1 DLHKEKHSKLQ
12 LKGVQSVFHSEKG
25 NGQGKLYLFSL
36 SEVHIIDL
44 SLISKSGSNA
54 NKADQRVSIAYKKA
68 STKSSCYLFN
78 SILKNILQDSFTKEF
93 PPKNQ
98 QDLDS
103 IVNSLYDCDRLAKE
117 DLKNVLYYIQMFF
130 ESEDAVKAP
139 LSIGSRLMYA
149 YFLLDS
155 SSTNE
160 RLKEAYQ
167 ILSCIGLDLIDNCD
181 YIYGTMFK
189 EGQFKEGMTE
199 DGYKV
204 EIKGLVLT
212 RPRRSAESVQYNA
225 ALLINDY
232 RNRRVRNQRN
242 RVEAVSISF
251 MPLKRR
257 EVFDETESE
266 GEAETERVTE
276 VSKEIE
282 NPEFVEDQ
290 VIEEEHEE
298 QISSTDNEIEHN
310 TVPNTPVAAS
320 KLASSWLSTLTGL
333 FSPFHEEEISSTDN
347 EIEHSAVPN
356 TPVAASKPASSW
368 LSTLTGLFSPFVQG
382 YGKRERSLSAEHTD
396 DEGEKKSVSFG
407 NVEVI
412 EDKPTNT
419 KIRARTKKAKS
430 TPQFSTPQPQRQEE

>member
-1 DLHKEKHSKLQ
+1 MEVLSRDELVVMIFSDFVLLVDLHKDKHSKLQ
-12 LKGVQSVFHSEKG
+12 LKGVQSVFHSDTEKS
-25 NGQGKLYLFSL
+25 QGKLYLFSL

-44 SLISKSGSNA
+44 SLIYKSESNA
-54 NKADQRVSIAYKKA
+54 NKADQGVNIAYKKA

-103 IVNSLYDCDRLAKE
+103 LVKSLYDCDRLAKE
-117 DLKNVLYYIQMFF
+117 DLQNVLYYIQLFF

-155 SSTNE
+155 SSTND

-189 EGQFKEGMTE
+189 EGQFKKGMTE

-204 EIKGLVLT
+204 EIKGPILT
-212 RPRRSAESVQYNA
+212 RPGRTAESVQYNA

-298 QISSTDNEIEHN
+298 
-310 TVPNTPVAAS
+310 
-320 KLASSWLSTLTGL
+320 
-333 FSPFHEEEISSTDN
+333 EISSTDN

-368 LSTLTGLFSPFVQG
+368 LSTLTGLFSPFVPG

-412 EDKPTNT
+412 EDKPINT

-430 TPQFSTPQPQRQEE
+430 TPQFSTPQPQRQEELSRRRITRSMVKSKSSRV